1 LEASIHFNKKVA
13 PLLIFNVIL
22 GLCVD
27 PHFFSVTSSAA
38 ALSELVDATGA
49 IGGARSKGGAQGW
62 PTGLHL
68 SENGEELWRKKS
80 GIQWDYILKYHRTS
94 LDVLKQFERL

>member
-13 PLLIFNVIL
+13 PLLMFNVIL

-27 PHFFSVTSSAA
+27 PLFFSVSSSAA

-68 SENGEELWRKKS
+68 SENG
-80 GIQWDYILKYHRTS
+80 
-94 LDVLKQFERL
+94 